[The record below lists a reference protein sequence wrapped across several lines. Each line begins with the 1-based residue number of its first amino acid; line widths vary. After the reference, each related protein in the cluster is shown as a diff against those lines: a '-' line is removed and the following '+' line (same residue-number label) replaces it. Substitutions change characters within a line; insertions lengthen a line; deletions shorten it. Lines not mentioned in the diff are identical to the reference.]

1 MWLTLCTTFL
11 MSYDS
16 LGVRYGRRE
25 GGGEGREG
33 GRGGREAGRE
43 YNLFPPHS
51 KAWRHYLWVTV
62 LLSLLSCVVLA
73 LTVWLLRNR
82 TTSTYITRSHDSHVI
97 KSQNHGMRSIDNC
110 GHMTGSDGHVIA
122 TEPLNG
128 ITKSPHIAHESA
140 LLGATM
146 SQQSL
151 ESNSESSL
159 HTEVCPWQPFKH
171 VNTLSP
177 PSIY

>member
-1 MWLTLCTTFL
+1 MWLTRCTTFL

-25 GGGEGREG
+25 GGGE
-33 GRGGREAGRE
+33 RGGRE

-51 KAWRHYLWVTV
+51 QAWRHYLWVTV

-73 LTVWLLRNR
+73 LTVWLLRNK

-97 KSQNHGMRSIDNC
+97 KSQNHGMRSIDYDYNC
-110 GHMTGSDGHVIA
+110 GHMTGSDGHVIV

-128 ITKSPHIAHESA
+128 ITKSPHIVHESA
-140 LLGATM
+140 LLEATM

-159 HTEVCPWQPFKH
+159 HTEVCVH
-171 VNTLSP
+171 GNHLNM
-177 PSIY
+177 